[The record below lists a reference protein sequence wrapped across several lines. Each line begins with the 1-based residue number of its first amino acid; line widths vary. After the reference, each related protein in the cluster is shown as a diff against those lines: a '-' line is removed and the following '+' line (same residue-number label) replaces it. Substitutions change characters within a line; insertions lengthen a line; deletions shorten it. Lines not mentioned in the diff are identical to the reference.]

1 MKHLEWRNHKRF
13 QLLAALAVVALLFG
27 VFMQRVTHLSAESER
42 VAADQ
47 SVVTMTTL
55 LTQVVVKHAV
65 LGKLNELQV
74 FADTN
79 PMRLVEAQLG
89 VVPANYAGEMHRA
102 QAAQVS
108 HGKWFFDLDSR
119 ELVYRYISRPEQ
131 LRLRLAVNFSNSD
144 ANDILDPGKDRIT
157 GLHLK
162 RSTVE
167 VGFPRHDKVSEVKS

>member
-1 MKHLEWRNHKRF
+1 MNRFEWHNHKRL
-13 QLLAALAVVALLFG
+13 QLLTALAVVALLFS
-27 VFMQRVTHLSAESER
+27 VFMDRVTRLSAESER

-108 HGKWFFDLDSR
+108 RGTWFFDLDSR
-119 ELVYRYISRPEQ
+119 ELVYGYINRPAQ
-131 LRLRLAVNFSNSD
+131 LRLRLAVNFSDSD
-144 ANDILDPGKDRIT
+144 ANGSFDPGDDRVT

-167 VGFPRHDKVSEVKS
+167 GRISQDMTSKRG